1 MMTSVSSLLA
11 NTYSYASAN
20 AGHKQSAS
28 AKSESVPTPAESATP
43 ETVTPAKA
51 APGSL
56 ASAAAAAREKIDAGY
71 AKLGTTGTTRT
82 TADEW
87 DEIGFPDFDRQM
99 LYAVTSNEGGIFTD
113 VEVNAA
119 KNEIANRI
127 SDIINTTDPLH
138 QNPVAVNRAIIEFY
152 DAASD
157 DEKASFDW
165 AVTRASAQKSYELSG
180 GTENVSTGNPIVD
193 KLIEAWDQV
202 IARNGNSNDFANMP
216 AYRDALMAWSQA
228 NDGARHVDVSA

>member
-1 MMTSVSSLLA
+1 MTSISGFLSNSYSYLSSNAGQKSSVSLKSDGNLASSGKAAEQVPAKGTSASGALA
-11 NTYSYASAN
+11 NAASM
-20 AGHKQSAS
+20 
-28 AKSESVPTPAESATP
+28 
-43 ETVTPAKA
+43 
-51 APGSL
+51 
-56 ASAAAAAREKIDAGY
+56 AREKIDAGY
-71 AKLGTTGTTRT
+71 TKLGVTGTTRT

-87 DEIGFPDFDRQM
+87 DAIGFPDFDRQM

-119 KNEIANRI
+119 KNEVANRI

-165 AVTRASAQKSYELSG
+165 AVNRASAQKSYELSG
-180 GTENVSTGNPIVD
+180 GTENVSTGNQLVD
-193 KLIEAWDQV
+193 TLMQAWDQV
-202 IARNGNSNDFANMP
+202 IARNGNSNDFASMP
-216 AYRDALMAWSQA
+216 AYRDALLQWSSMNGSA
-228 NDGARHVDVSA
+228 HHVDLNT

>member
-1 MMTSVSSLLA
+1 MVSVSSLLA
-11 NTYSYASAN
+11 NTSSYVSAN
-20 AGHKQSAS
+20 AAQRQSAS
-28 AKSESVPTPAESATP
+28 SKSDSVIPPAES
-43 ETVTPAKA
+43 VTPAKA
-51 APGSL
+51 ASGSL
-56 ASAAAAAREKIDAGY
+56 ASAAVAAREKIDAGY
-71 AKLGTTGTTRT
+71 AKLGATGTTRT
-82 TADEW
+82 TGEEW
-87 DEIGFPDFDRQM
+87 DEIGFKDFDRQT
-99 LYAVTSNEGGIFTD
+99 LYAISSNEGGLFSD
-113 VEVNAA
+113 LEVTIA
-119 KNEIANRI
+119 KSQVGARI

-180 GTENVSTGNPIVD
+180 GSENVSTGNPIID
-193 KLIEAWDQV
+193 KLMQAWDQV